1 MLSQHLAPLFSRVL
15 AKHGTGKGRPGDV
28 LESCSSKL
36 SMYKAGD
43 RAAITTHFSYR
54 GTIIII
60 AVVRTGRGRD
70 VGYPI
75 AAKTTKRGT
84 ERERM
89 GTKPGTK
96 GLKTNVYCI
105 SDVKGIPTL
114 LLL

>member
-1 MLSQHLAPLFSRVL
+1 
-15 AKHGTGKGRPGDV
+15 
-28 LESCSSKL
+28 
-36 SMYKAGD
+36 MYKAGD

-96 GLKTNVYCI
+96 GLKTARLLLKTTTNVYWVEFVPFR
-105 SDVKGIPTL
+105 SFPFRSA
-114 LLL
+114 